1 MKLSESQGATCFS
14 DKAHSGEHISHWGP
28 LLQSYGYK
36 AAFTFAAVP
45 ASLVLV
51 PVTMGCLQEKRLSAE
66 DLSRT

>member
-1 MKLSESQGATCFS
+1 MTRPG
-14 DKAHSGEHISHWGP
+14 SGEHINRGP
-28 LLQSYGYK
+28 ILQSYGYK

-66 DLSRT
+66 DPSRT